1 LRHGQKS
8 KKNSEPQEVVQNSSL
23 LKVSCFEDDYPHH
36 PQPKLA
42 TNKRQNAMIAMRYL
56 SSKAIIYPP

>member
-1 LRHGQKS
+1 LRHGQKP
-8 KKNSEPQEVVQNSSL
+8 KKNSEPKALVQNSSL
-23 LKVSCFEDDYPHH
+23 LKVSCFADDYPHH

-42 TNKRQNAMIAMRYL
+42 VKRMQNAMVAMRYL

>member
-1 LRHGQKS
+1 LGHGQNQRRILDP
-8 KKNSEPQEVVQNSSL
+8 KNRIQNSSL

-42 TNKRQNAMIAMRYL
+42 TKKIQKAMVAMRYL
-56 SSKAIIYPP
+56 SSRAMIYPP